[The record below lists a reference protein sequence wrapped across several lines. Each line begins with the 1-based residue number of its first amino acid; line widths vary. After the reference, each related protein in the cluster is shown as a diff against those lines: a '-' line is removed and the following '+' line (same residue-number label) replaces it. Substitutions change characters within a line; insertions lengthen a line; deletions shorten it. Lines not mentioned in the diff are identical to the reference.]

1 MGQYPGSVGTRNMIR
16 GPGVINFDIS
26 AAKRFRLP
34 FEGHSLQL
42 RGEAFNAFNNVNF
55 SDATADVTLT
65 LNTPGNFG
73 QLSKAE
79 DARVMQFGLRY
90 EF

>member
-1 MGQYPGSVGTRNMIR
+1 
-16 GPGVINFDIS
+16 
-26 AAKRFRLP
+26 
-34 FEGHSLQL
+34 
-42 RGEAFNAFNNVNF
+42 VNF